1 MKKITVLDIKFYP
14 HTVRWYR
21 RKKSKQDSTQVSCY
35 DGFAHIETVDGMRTA
50 HVRVICDP
58 TEKPDKVCTIHMARA
73 YDIRLLVAVK
83 QDPQMV
89 TCVGF
94 EQIILSHGIRS
105 LSMMIPQSSM
115 PCCFQYRR
123 DNSNRSAT
131 DGRLRCERKTA
142 SRTAIL
148 PAAK

>member
-58 TEKPDKVCTIHMARA
+58 TEKPDKSLHDTYGPRIRHKPAICAGCADGGLRVRVAGDAAIH
-73 YDIRLLVAVK
+73 
-83 QDPQMV
+83 
-89 TCVGF
+89 
-94 EQIILSHGIRS
+94 
-105 LSMMIPQSSM
+105 
-115 PCCFQYRR
+115 
-123 DNSNRSAT
+123 
-131 DGRLRCERKTA
+131 LR
-142 SRTAIL
+142 
-148 PAAK
+148 

>member
-73 YDIRLLVAVK
+73 YDICLDTLAADALADR
-83 QDPQMV
+83 V
-89 TCVGF
+89 TVLA
-94 EQIILSHGIRS
+94 EKIAELPKRGIVW
-105 LSMMIPQSSM
+105 
-115 PCCFQYRR
+115 F
-123 DNSNRSAT
+123 
-131 DGRLRCERKTA
+131 
-142 SRTAIL
+142 
-148 PAAK
+148 

>member
-1 MKKITVLDIKFYP
+1 MKKITVLDIKFYH

-73 YDIRLLVAVK
+73 YDISQLSA
-83 QDPQMV
+83 QDVQMAAYE
-89 TCVGF
+89 CVLQ
-94 EQIILSHGIRS
+94 EMQ
-105 LSMMIPQSSM
+105 
-115 PCCFQYRR
+115 QYICAELHR
-123 DNSNRSAT
+123 
-131 DGRLRCERKTA
+131 
-142 SRTAIL
+142 
-148 PAAK
+148 